1 MGLFQRINVSR
12 HSMLSAGN
20 GISRDGAEALAEA
33 LKRNRSLLGI
43 GLLGAELV
51 LTASVLYG

>member
-1 MGLFQRINVSR
+1 
-12 HSMLSAGN
+12 MLSAGN